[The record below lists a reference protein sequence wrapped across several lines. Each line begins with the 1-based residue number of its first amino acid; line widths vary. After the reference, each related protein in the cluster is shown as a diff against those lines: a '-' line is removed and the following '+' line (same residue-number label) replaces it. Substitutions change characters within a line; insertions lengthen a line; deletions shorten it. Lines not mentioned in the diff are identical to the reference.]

1 MRWIMQV
8 FFEQKLVFLAVPKAG
23 STSCEAAL
31 RRFASMDVISP
42 PERRHMTS
50 RRFQRTLGVEL
61 EREHNSKFETIA
73 VLRHPLDRFASW
85 FRYRKRQNGEK
96 NTVGMTFDEFVGLAL
111 CDCPPP
117 AAKIGSQD
125 RFVQSDSGE
134 TLIDHLFCIENP
146 APFIA
151 FATDRFQYPI
161 ELEHLNKSP
170 AADITLSEESEALFF
185 DCRKREFELYSKV
198 RDSGHLRRPVKLT

>member
-1 MRWIMQV
+1 MQI

-31 RRFASMDVISP
+31 RRFASVDVISP

-50 RRFQRTLGVEL
+50 RRFQRTLGVQL

-73 VLRHPLDRFASW
+73 VLRDPLDRFASW
-85 FRYRKRQNGEK
+85 FRYRKRQNSK
-96 NTVGMTFDEFVGLAL
+96 KDTVGMTFDEFVRLAL
-111 CDCPPP
+111 SDYPPS
-117 AAKIGSQD
+117 AAKIGSQV
-125 RFVQSDSGE
+125 RFVQSQSGE
-134 TLIDHLFCIENP
+134 ILIDHLFCIENP
-146 APFIA
+146 APFLA

-161 ELEHLNKSP
+161 ALEHLNKSP
-170 AADITLSEESEALFF
+170 AADVTLSEENKALFF

-198 RDSGHLRRPVKLT
+198 RDAGHLRRPIKLP